1 MSCIVNKVSGNKN
14 FNIIA
19 MLALTLRERSR
30 KATKAFHYSKPTFNA
45 LGVFMI
51 TTWLPAENIQI
62 VDSVSDWKQAIRLSS
77 QPLLAKETITEEYIT
92 AIFNSHQE
100 LGPYY
105 VLAPGLA
112 MPHARPEQGAIKNGL
127 SLLHI
132 KQGVSFDAEANDPVY
147 VVIMLCALSGDEHIN
162 MITALADIFS
172 DDERLSALLKASSM
186 ESIQSVING

>member
-1 MSCIVNKVSGNKN
+1 
-14 FNIIA
+14 
-19 MLALTLRERSR
+19 
-30 KATKAFHYSKPTFNA
+30 
-45 LGVFMI
+45 MI

-62 VDSVSDWKQAIRLSS
+62 VDSVNDWKQAITLSA
-77 QPLLAKETITEEYIT
+77 QPLLAKGAITEDYIN

-132 KQGVSFDAEANDPVY
+132 KQGVSFDADENDPIY
-147 VVIMLCALSGDEHIN
+147 VVIMLCALSGEEHIN
-162 MITALADIFS
+162 MITALAEIFS
-172 DDERLSALLKASSM
+172 DDERLAALLEASSM
-186 ESIQSVING
+186 KAIQSVING

>member
-1 MSCIVNKVSGNKN
+1 
-14 FNIIA
+14 
-19 MLALTLRERSR
+19 
-30 KATKAFHYSKPTFNA
+30 
-45 LGVFMI
+45 MI

-62 VDSVSDWKQAIRLSS
+62 VDSVSDWKQAIRLSA
-77 QPLLAKETITEEYIT
+77 QPLLAKETMTEAYID

-132 KQGVSFDAEANDPVY
+132 KQGVSFDAEENDPIY

-172 DDERLSALLKASSM
+172 DDERLSALQKASSI
-186 ESIQSVING
+186 EEIQRVIKG

>member
-1 MSCIVNKVSGNKN
+1 
-14 FNIIA
+14 
-19 MLALTLRERSR
+19 
-30 KATKAFHYSKPTFNA
+30 
-45 LGVFMI
+45 MI

-77 QPLLAKETITEEYIT
+77 QPLLAKETMTEAYID

-132 KQGVSFDAEANDPVY
+132 KQGVSFDAEENDPVY

-172 DDERLSALLKASSM
+172 DDERLSALLKASSI
-186 ESIQSVING
+186 EEIQRVIKG

>member
-1 MSCIVNKVSGNKN
+1 
-14 FNIIA
+14 
-19 MLALTLRERSR
+19 
-30 KATKAFHYSKPTFNA
+30 
-45 LGVFMI
+45 MI

-62 VDSVSDWKQAIRLSS
+62 VDSVSDWKQAIRLSA
-77 QPLLAKETITEEYIT
+77 QPLLAKETMTEAYID

-132 KQGVSFDAEANDPVY
+132 KQGVSFDAEENVPVY

-172 DDERLSALLKASSM
+172 DDERLSALLKASSI
-186 ESIQSVING
+186 EEIQRVIKG

>member
-1 MSCIVNKVSGNKN
+1 
-14 FNIIA
+14 
-19 MLALTLRERSR
+19 
-30 KATKAFHYSKPTFNA
+30 
-45 LGVFMI
+45 MI

-62 VDSVSDWKQAIRLSS
+62 VDSVSDWKQAIRLSA
-77 QPLLAKETITEEYIT
+77 QPLLAKETITEEYIE

-112 MPHARPEQGAIKNGL
+112 MPHARPEQGVIKNGL

-132 KQGVSFDAEANDPVY
+132 KQGVSFNAEENDPIY

-162 MITALADIFS
+162 MITSLAEIFS
-172 DDERLSALLKASSM
+172 DDERLSALLKASTM
-186 ESIQSVING
+186 ETIQTVING

>member
-1 MSCIVNKVSGNKN
+1 
-14 FNIIA
+14 
-19 MLALTLRERSR
+19 
-30 KATKAFHYSKPTFNA
+30 
-45 LGVFMI
+45 MI

-62 VDSVSDWKQAIRLSS
+62 VDSVSDWKQAIRLSA
-77 QPLLAKETITEEYIT
+77 QPLLAKETMTEAYID

-132 KQGVSFDAEANDPVY
+132 KQGVSFDAEENDPIY
-147 VVIMLCALSGDEHIN
+147 VVIMLCALSGNEHIN

-172 DDERLSALLKASSM
+172 DDERLSALLKASST
-186 ESIQSVING
+186 EEIQRVIKG

>member
-1 MSCIVNKVSGNKN
+1 
-14 FNIIA
+14 
-19 MLALTLRERSR
+19 
-30 KATKAFHYSKPTFNA
+30 
-45 LGVFMI
+45 MI
-51 TTWLPAENIQI
+51 KTWLPAENIQI
-62 VDSVSDWKQAIRLSS
+62 VDSVSDWKQAIRLSA
-77 QPLLAKETITEEYIT
+77 QPLLAKETITEEYIE

-132 KQGVSFDAEANDPVY
+132 KQGVSFNAEENDPIY

-162 MITALADIFS
+162 MITALAEIFS
-172 DDERLSALLKASSM
+172 DDERLSALLKASTM
-186 ESIQSVING
+186 ETIQTVING

>member
-1 MSCIVNKVSGNKN
+1 
-14 FNIIA
+14 
-19 MLALTLRERSR
+19 
-30 KATKAFHYSKPTFNA
+30 
-45 LGVFMI
+45 MI

-62 VDSVSDWKQAIRLSS
+62 VDSVSDWKQAIRLSA
-77 QPLLAKETITEEYIT
+77 QPLLAKETITEEYIE

-132 KQGVSFDAEANDPVY
+132 KQGVSFNADENDPIY

-162 MITALADIFS
+162 MITALAEIFS
-172 DDERLSALLKASSM
+172 NDERLSALLKASTL
-186 ESIQSVING
+186 ETIQTVING

>member
-1 MSCIVNKVSGNKN
+1 
-14 FNIIA
+14 
-19 MLALTLRERSR
+19 
-30 KATKAFHYSKPTFNA
+30 
-45 LGVFMI
+45 MI

-62 VDSVSDWKQAIRLSS
+62 VDSVSDWKQAIRLSA
-77 QPLLAKETITEEYIT
+77 QPLLAKETMTEAYID

-132 KQGVSFDAEANDPVY
+132 KQGVSFDAEENDPVY

-172 DDERLSALLKASSM
+172 DDARLSALLKASSI
-186 ESIQSVING
+186 EEIQRVIKG

>member
-1 MSCIVNKVSGNKN
+1 
-14 FNIIA
+14 
-19 MLALTLRERSR
+19 
-30 KATKAFHYSKPTFNA
+30 
-45 LGVFMI
+45 MI
-51 TTWLPAENIQI
+51 TTWLPVENIQI
-62 VDSVSDWKQAIRLSS
+62 VDSVSDWKQAIRLSA
-77 QPLLAKETITEEYIT
+77 QPLLAKETITEEYIE

-132 KQGVSFDAEANDPVY
+132 KQGVSFNADENDPIY

-162 MITALADIFS
+162 MITALAEIFS
-172 DDERLSALLKASSM
+172 NDERLSALLKASTL
-186 ESIQSVING
+186 ETIQTVING

>member
-1 MSCIVNKVSGNKN
+1 
-14 FNIIA
+14 
-19 MLALTLRERSR
+19 
-30 KATKAFHYSKPTFNA
+30 
-45 LGVFMI
+45 MI

-62 VDSVSDWKQAIRLSS
+62 VDSVSDWKQAIRLSA
-77 QPLLAKETITEEYIT
+77 QPLLAKETMTEAYID

-132 KQGVSFDAEANDPVY
+132 KQGVSFDAEENDPVY

-172 DDERLSALLKASSM
+172 DDERLSALLNASSI
-186 ESIQSVING
+186 EEIQRVIKG

>member
-1 MSCIVNKVSGNKN
+1 
-14 FNIIA
+14 
-19 MLALTLRERSR
+19 
-30 KATKAFHYSKPTFNA
+30 
-45 LGVFMI
+45 MI

-62 VDSVSDWKQAIRLSS
+62 VDSVSDWKQAIRLSA
-77 QPLLAKETITEEYIT
+77 QPLLAKETMTEAYID

-132 KQGVSFDAEANDPVY
+132 KQGVSFEAEENDPIY
-147 VVIMLCALSGDEHIN
+147 VVIMLCALSGNEHIN

-172 DDERLSALLKASSM
+172 DDERLSALLKASSI
-186 ESIQSVING
+186 EEIQGVING

>member
-1 MSCIVNKVSGNKN
+1 
-14 FNIIA
+14 
-19 MLALTLRERSR
+19 
-30 KATKAFHYSKPTFNA
+30 
-45 LGVFMI
+45 MI

-62 VDSVSDWKQAIRLSS
+62 VDSVNDWKQAITLSA
-77 QPLLAKETITEEYIT
+77 QPLLAKGAITEDYIK

-132 KQGVSFDAEANDPVY
+132 KQGVSFDADENDPIY
-147 VVIMLCALSGDEHIN
+147 VVIMLCALSGEEHIN
-162 MITALADIFS
+162 MITALAEIFS
-172 DDERLSALLKASSM
+172 DDERLAALLEASSM
-186 ESIQSVING
+186 EAIQSDING

>member
-1 MSCIVNKVSGNKN
+1 
-14 FNIIA
+14 
-19 MLALTLRERSR
+19 
-30 KATKAFHYSKPTFNA
+30 
-45 LGVFMI
+45 MI

-62 VDSVSDWKQAIRLSS
+62 VDSVYDWKQAITLSA
-77 QPLLAKETITEEYIT
+77 QPLLAKGAITEDYIN

-132 KQGVSFDAEANDPVY
+132 KQGVSFDADENDPIY
-147 VVIMLCALSGDEHIN
+147 VVIMLCALSGEEHIN
-162 MITALADIFS
+162 MITALAEIFS
-172 DDERLSALLKASSM
+172 DDERLAALLEASSM
-186 ESIQSVING
+186 EAIQSVING

>member
-1 MSCIVNKVSGNKN
+1 
-14 FNIIA
+14 
-19 MLALTLRERSR
+19 
-30 KATKAFHYSKPTFNA
+30 
-45 LGVFMI
+45 MI

-62 VDSVSDWKQAIRLSS
+62 VDSVSDWKQAITISA
-77 QPLLAKETITEEYIT
+77 QPLLAKEAITQDYIS
-92 AIFNSHQE
+92 AIFNSHLE

-132 KQGVSFDAEANDPVY
+132 KEGVSFDAQENDPIY
-147 VVIMLCALSGDEHIN
+147 VVIMLCALSGDEHIT

-172 DDERLSALLKASSM
+172 DDDRLSALLKASSL
-186 ESIQSVING
+186 ESIQAVIDGK

>member
-1 MSCIVNKVSGNKN
+1 
-14 FNIIA
+14 
-19 MLALTLRERSR
+19 
-30 KATKAFHYSKPTFNA
+30 
-45 LGVFMI
+45 MI
-51 TTWLPAENIQI
+51 TTWLPVENIQI
-62 VDSVSDWKQAIRLSS
+62 VDSVSDWKQAITLSA
-77 QPLLAKETITEEYIT
+77 QPLLAKGAITEDYIN

-132 KQGVSFDAEANDPVY
+132 KQGVSFDADENDPIY
-147 VVIMLCALSGDEHIN
+147 VVIMLCALSGEEHIN
-162 MITALADIFS
+162 MITALAEIFS

-186 ESIQSVING
+186 EAIQSVING

>member
-1 MSCIVNKVSGNKN
+1 
-14 FNIIA
+14 
-19 MLALTLRERSR
+19 
-30 KATKAFHYSKPTFNA
+30 
-45 LGVFMI
+45 MI

-62 VDSVSDWKQAIRLSS
+62 VDSVRDWKQAITLSA
-77 QPLLAKETITEEYIT
+77 QPLLAKEAITEDHIQ

-132 KQGVSFDAEANDPVY
+132 KQGVSFDAEENDPVY
-147 VVIMLCALSGDEHIN
+147 VVIMLCALSGEEHIN

-172 DDERLSALLKASSM
+172 DDDRLSALLKASSM
-186 ESIQSVING
+186 ESIQAVING

>member
-1 MSCIVNKVSGNKN
+1 
-14 FNIIA
+14 
-19 MLALTLRERSR
+19 
-30 KATKAFHYSKPTFNA
+30 
-45 LGVFMI
+45 MI

-62 VDSVSDWKQAIRLSS
+62 VQSVSDWKQAIRLSA
-77 QPLLAKETITEEYIT
+77 QPLLAKETMTEAYID

-132 KQGVSFDAEANDPVY
+132 KQGVSFDAEENDPIY

-172 DDERLSALLKASSM
+172 DDERLSALLKASSI
-186 ESIQSVING
+186 EEIQRVIKG

>member
-1 MSCIVNKVSGNKN
+1 
-14 FNIIA
+14 
-19 MLALTLRERSR
+19 
-30 KATKAFHYSKPTFNA
+30 
-45 LGVFMI
+45 MI

-62 VDSVSDWKQAIRLSS
+62 VDSVSDWKQAIRLSA
-77 QPLLAKETITEEYIT
+77 QPLLAKETMTEAYID

-132 KQGVSFDAEANDPVY
+132 KQGVSFDAEENDPVY
-147 VVIMLCALSGDEHIN
+147 VVIMLCALSGNEHIN

-172 DDERLSALLKASSM
+172 DDERLSALLKASSI
-186 ESIQSVING
+186 EEIQRVIKG

>member
-1 MSCIVNKVSGNKN
+1 
-14 FNIIA
+14 
-19 MLALTLRERSR
+19 
-30 KATKAFHYSKPTFNA
+30 
-45 LGVFMI
+45 MI

-62 VDSVSDWKQAIRLSS
+62 VDSVSDWKQAIRLSA
-77 QPLLAKETITEEYIT
+77 QALLAKGAITEDYIN
-92 AIFNSHQE
+92 AIFASHQA

-112 MPHARPEQGAIKNGL
+112 MPHARPEQGVIHNGL

-132 KQGVSFDAEANDPVY
+132 KQGVSFAAQENDPIY

-172 DDERLSALLKASSM
+172 DDARLSALLQASSF
-186 ESIQSVING
+186 ETIQAVING

>member
-1 MSCIVNKVSGNKN
+1 
-14 FNIIA
+14 
-19 MLALTLRERSR
+19 
-30 KATKAFHYSKPTFNA
+30 
-45 LGVFMI
+45 MI

-62 VDSVSDWKQAIRLSS
+62 VDSVNDWKHAITLSA
-77 QPLLAKETITEEYIT
+77 QPLLAKGAITEDYIN

-132 KQGVSFDAEANDPVY
+132 KQGVSFDADENDPIY
-147 VVIMLCALSGDEHIN
+147 VVIMLCALSGEEHIN
-162 MITALADIFS
+162 MITALAEIFS
-172 DDERLSALLKASSM
+172 DDERLAALLEASSM
-186 ESIQSVING
+186 KAIQSVING

>member
-1 MSCIVNKVSGNKN
+1 
-14 FNIIA
+14 
-19 MLALTLRERSR
+19 
-30 KATKAFHYSKPTFNA
+30 
-45 LGVFMI
+45 MI

-62 VDSVSDWKQAIRLSS
+62 VDSVSDWKQAIRLSA
-77 QPLLAKETITEEYIT
+77 QPLLAKETITEEYIE

-132 KQGVSFDAEANDPVY
+132 KQGVSFNAEENDPIY

-162 MITALADIFS
+162 MITALAEIFS
-172 DDERLSALLKASSM
+172 DDERLSALLKASTM
-186 ESIQSVING
+186 ETIQTVING

>member
-1 MSCIVNKVSGNKN
+1 
-14 FNIIA
+14 
-19 MLALTLRERSR
+19 
-30 KATKAFHYSKPTFNA
+30 
-45 LGVFMI
+45 MI

-62 VDSVSDWKQAIRLSS
+62 VDSVSDWKKAITIAA
-77 QPLLAKETITEEYIT
+77 QPLLVKKAITEDYIK
-92 AIFNSHQE
+92 AIFNSHHE

-132 KQGVSFDAEANDPVY
+132 KQGVSFDADENDPIY

-162 MITALADIFS
+162 MITSLADIFS
-172 DDERLSALLKASSM
+172 DDERLQALMNASSM
-186 ESIQSVING
+186 ESIQAVING

>member
-1 MSCIVNKVSGNKN
+1 
-14 FNIIA
+14 
-19 MLALTLRERSR
+19 
-30 KATKAFHYSKPTFNA
+30 
-45 LGVFMI
+45 MI

-62 VDSVSDWKQAIRLSS
+62 VDSVNDWKQAITLSA
-77 QPLLAKETITEEYIT
+77 QPLLAKGAITEDYIK

-132 KQGVSFDAEANDPVY
+132 KQGVSFYADENDPIY
-147 VVIMLCALSGDEHIN
+147 VVIMLCALSGEEHIN
-162 MITALADIFS
+162 MITALAEIFS
-172 DDERLSALLKASSM
+172 DDERLAALLEASSM
-186 ESIQSVING
+186 EAIQSVING

>member
-1 MSCIVNKVSGNKN
+1 
-14 FNIIA
+14 
-19 MLALTLRERSR
+19 
-30 KATKAFHYSKPTFNA
+30 
-45 LGVFMI
+45 MI

-62 VDSVSDWKQAIRLSS
+62 VDSVSDWKQAIRLSA
-77 QPLLAKETITEEYIT
+77 QPLMAKKAITEGYIN

-132 KQGVSFDAEANDPVY
+132 KQGVSFDAQENDPIY

-186 ESIQSVING
+186 ESIQNVING